1 MLRGVLQP
9 LGDSFHGQRG
19 YPCRIH
25 DVNARSCTP
34 VLTMSQEEEPSII
47 DYARF
52 YGLISDHLEPHP
64 LQGAAAHDSFH
75 PFGLDDD
82 GGLLPPN
89 FPAHGTPKERL
100 TVDAGAAAVLSS
112 IAALAEIPP
121 AHDDVID
128 VHRIRNIKVE
138 LPLLRSDHEVDML
151 NFGPRILPDLEHE
164 FLPLEPVSEEADEGL
179 TWPPTCYHLPGKF
192 ANELASEKLHL
203 SSNVLA
209 YLQETL
215 NFHLDDHKGF
225 EYDLGY
231 KKVHRKYK
239 GSN

>member
-1 MLRGVLQP
+1 
-9 LGDSFHGQRG
+9 
-19 YPCRIH
+19 
-25 DVNARSCTP
+25 
-34 VLTMSQEEEPSII
+34 MSQGEEPSII

-64 LQGAAAHDSFH
+64 LQGAAAHDTFH
-75 PFGLDDD
+75 PFEFDDD
-82 GGLLPPN
+82 GGGLLPPN
-89 FPAHGTPKERL
+89 FPAHGTPQERL

-112 IAALAEIPP
+112 IAALAELPP
-121 AHDDVID
+121 AHDNVID
-128 VHRIRNIKVE
+128 VHRIRNLKIE

-179 TWPPTCYHLPGKF
+179 TWPPTCYQLPEKF
-192 ANELASEKLHL
+192 ANESASEKLHL

-225 EYDLGY
+225 ECDLVY
-231 KKVHRKYK
+231 KKVHKKYK